1 MADLSASG
9 GQDGGDRLNAWRCG
23 RLASRELAG
32 GDDAE
37 EEERGVG
44 PEDSGEVIWHELFG
58 EAPDA
63 VEGQHVASGP

>member
-1 MADLSASG
+1 MHLAGRTAETV
-9 GQDGGDRLNAWRCG
+9 LNAWRCG
-23 RLASRELAG
+23 HLASRELAG

>member
-1 MADLSASG
+1 MHLAGRTAETV
-9 GQDGGDRLNAWRCG
+9 LNAWRCV

-32 GDDAE
+32 GGDAE
-37 EEERGVG
+37 EKERGGVG

-63 VEGQHVASGP
+63 VEGQHVVPGP